1 MVHIQDEHGAKTLEP
16 HWGYVNRVKPCVN
29 DKGTCAYL
37 DLVYHMHDVSML
49 YTFIFWAVVGGILA
63 IWLAVRIL
71 APRPGSSARTDGE
84 AGQQKQKSG
93 IMYRSYRALTASRR
107 RWLLPEGI
115 PSIFRHS
122 SRLQVL
128 ILAVL
133 SGYLLIFSLVGVGY
147 KTWITPVKGLTG
159 VYNTRTGFGPWGDRI
174 GALAYALTPFT
185 VALATRES
193 LLSLIT
199 GVPYQHFNFLHRWTG
214 RIIYVQG
221 ALHTLAWTVV
231 EGKLYQPQPKV
242 FKSFIKEQYIVFGCV
257 ALAFISFLFFF
268 SLRPV
273 IRMTGYEFFRKSHY
287 IVALLYIGACWGH
300 WYQLSC
306 WMIASFILFGLDRGM
321 RLIRT
326 ALIHVGKK
334 DPANGFGFRSAV
346 AKISTFTDEDAT
358 VLALDFQ
365 FPHAPWK
372 TGQHFFLTFPEL
384 SIWQSHPM
392 TPASLPTPGHLQTHR
407 YIIRARNGETA
418 RLARLA
424 AQKLAE
430 NGGTPITTSV
440 ILNGPHGGGVL
451 PSTLT
456 THPTN
461 ILAIAGGTGIS
472 FALPII
478 MQAIKSPTSGS
489 TQLIW
494 IIRKTSNLSWIATEL
509 TYLRSTLQEKQIDLG
524 IKIFVTRET
533 PTPPSSPSLPSSN
546 ESLPTEK
553 LPYNNTEK
561 EISTP
566 ISPTP
571 QKHTIPSDITS
582 LTSPLPNFSVEY
594 LGNHHPHLDTQ
605 DGSGVIEQWL
615 ARGAVMGGTNHVFAS
630 GPSGMGKDLRVAI
643 AARNDGARV
652 FRGDLG
658 GDVAFYWDDRF
669 T

>member
-1 MVHIQDEHGAKTLEP
+1 MVHIQDEHGAKYLEP

-29 DKGTCAYL
+29 DNGTCAYL
-37 DLVYHMHDVSML
+37 DLVYHMHDLSML

-63 IWLAVRIL
+63 IWLAIRLL
-71 APRPGSSARTDGE
+71 APRPPYSTINDGE
-84 AGQQKQKSG
+84 AGQQKQRAG
-93 IMYRSYRALTASRR
+93 IVYRSYRALAASRR

-115 PSIFRHS
+115 PSIFGHS

-133 SGYLLIFSLVGVGY
+133 LGYLLIFSLVGVGY
-147 KTWITPVKGLTG
+147 KTWITPVKGLKG
-159 VYNTRTGFGPWGDRI
+159 VYNTRTGFGPWGDRV

-214 RIIYVQG
+214 RIIYVQS

-242 FKSFIKEQYIVFGCV
+242 FKSFIKQQYMIFGCV
-257 ALAFISFLFFF
+257 ALGFVTFLFVF
-268 SLRPV
+268 SLRPI
-273 IRMTGYEFFRKSHY
+273 IRLTGYEFFRKSHY

-334 DPANGFGFRSAV
+334 DPAQGFGFRSAV
-346 AKISTFTDEDAT
+346 ATISTFTDGDAT
-358 VLALDFQ
+358 VLALDFE

-372 TGQHFFLTFPEL
+372 TGQHFYLTFPEL

-392 TPASLPTPGHLQTHR
+392 TPVSLPTPGRLQTHR
-407 YIIRARNGETA
+407 YIIRARNGETG

-424 AQKLAE
+424 AQKLAD
-430 NGGTPITTSV
+430 NGGNPVTTTV

-461 ILAIAGGTGIS
+461 ILAVAGGTGIS

-478 MQAIKSPTSGS
+478 KEALQSPTGGS
-489 TQLIW
+489 TELIW
-494 IIRKTSNLSWIATEL
+494 IIRKTSNLAWIAKDL
-509 TYLRSTLQEKQIDLG
+509 TTLRSLLLQNNKTTDLA
-524 IKIFVTRET
+524 IKIYITRDT
-533 PTPPSSPSLPSSN
+533 PSSALSPSSSTEN
-546 ESLPTEK
+546 LPTKHEK
-553 LPYNNTEK
+553 STYSADEK
-561 EISTP
+561 EISTTTTTTTTTN
-566 ISPTP
+566 ISLN
-571 QKHTIPSDITS
+571 D
-582 LTSPLPNFSVEY
+582 LTSPLPNFSIEY
-594 LGNHHPHLDTQ
+594 LTDHHPNLNHP
-605 DGSGVIEQWL
+605 DGTGAIEQWL
-615 ARGAVMGGTNHVFAS
+615 ARGAMRGGTNHVFAS
-630 GPSGMGKDLRVAI
+630 GPSGMGRDLRVAI
-643 AARNDGARV
+643 AGRNDGARV
-652 FRGDLG
+652 FRGDG
-658 GDVAFYWDDRF
+658 RGDVGFYWDDRF
-669 T
+669 A